1 MSIRKRLTLLILSM
15 VILTCFLA
23 FTKGY
28 RESMN
33 QAEALLDNELVT
45 LAHVLIEQ
53 PLSKETPA
61 YTSDLPQLLFQV
73 WVDDSL
79 ASSSKSLQQNL
90 SNQSQWQTGFSVEN
104 LAGQRVKVYR
114 LSEGNKR
121 VLIAEP
127 LSKRVALTET
137 VILSAMTPLLW
148 SVPILA

>member
-79 ASSSKSLQQNL
+79 VSSSKSLQMR
-90 SNQSQWQTGFSVEN
+90 TRCF
-104 LAGQRVKVYR
+104 
-114 LSEGNKR
+114 
-121 VLIAEP
+121 
-127 LSKRVALTET
+127 
-137 VILSAMTPLLW
+137 
-148 SVPILA
+148 PILMNYSKQLPHWYAKGLPFYPTPTMILCLL